1 MLTTQQLCGIIYGE
15 DMRKSNG
22 GGRLD
27 TRAPH
32 KIGGFEA
39 FSISLGR
46 ASKSLEKLKN
56 RGMGEYGLSGMH
68 TLCLRQLDL
77 NADGMTRTQLARR
90 LEVDRAQ
97 ITRVIEALISA
108 GYVEE
113 IGNGSNYRKKCRLT
127 DDGKKVVSEINGIVE
142 RVHGFVSGDIP
153 GEKLE
158 IFYEVFD
165 KICENLERS
174 EELL

>member
-1 MLTTQQLCGIIYGE
+1 MDSQTSQ
-15 DMRKSNG
+15 
-22 GGRLD
+22 
-27 TRAPH
+27 
-32 KIGGFEA
+32 KIGGFET
-39 FSISLGR
+39 FSISLSR

-68 TLCLRQLDL
+68 TLCLRQLDV
-77 NADGMTRTQLARR
+77 NAEGMTRTQLARR

-97 ITRVIEALISA
+97 ITRVIEALLSA

-127 DDGKKVVSEINGIVE
+127 DNGKKVVSEINGIVE
-142 RVHGFVSGDIP
+142 RIHGFVSGDIP

-158 IFYEVFD
+158 IFYEVFGR
-165 KICENLERS
+165 ICENLERS